1 VGTRGDRVA
10 RERKHGHAEHATP
23 QSAPHHQAPFRT
35 SRHERTPELRSVQ
48 EAPESAGTQYALR
61 RAPRRLGPTPP
72 DTTTAS
78 NSRNRRID
86 RATREA
92 QRTTVG
98 EPPGIE
104 RIRVRKPHNAGI
116 DGSRNLPFLSPCPVG
131 RCDRTG
137 ERRSR
142 AALPADLP

>member
-48 EAPESAGTQYALR
+48 EAQ
-61 RAPRRLGPTPP
+61 RAPVRSTPSGEPQDAWARRRMTRRPHT
-72 DTTTAS
+72 

-116 DGSRNLPFLSPCPVG
+116 DGLRNLPFLSPCPVG